1 MGSFRSKKDDVNRV
15 STSIFVTNF
24 PDSFT
29 AKELFHACKQYGHVV
44 DSFIP
49 MKRSKEGK
57 RFGFVRFINV
67 FNVDRLVSN
76 LCTIWVDRSKF
87 YANIARFHRPL
98 LNSNKAT
105 ENKNVESHRGG
116 YHVPRKDGGDM
127 GKSFVNVVKSNTR
140 SGVKEFASLTNLK
153 TALQNEGFA
162 DINVKYM
169 GELWVLLEFIS
180 PKSKDLFRNNV
191 GVGSWFSEMREASI
205 DFNPDGRIV
214 WVEVEGVPLKFWSGN
229 TFKRIAEKWGEL
241 LDVDDQEENCYHS
254 KRLCLYTKM
263 HTNIYENFKII
274 FRGKVFWIRAKEVP
288 GWVPELLEEAEDD
301 ENSEDGFMEGVNK
314 TDDAENCGENS

>member
-1 MGSFRSKKDDVNRV
+1 MGSFRSKEDDVNRV
-15 STSIFVTNF
+15 STSIFITNF

-29 AKELFHACKQYGHVV
+29 AKELFYACKQYGHVV

-57 RFGFVRFINV
+57 RFSFVHFINI

-76 LCTIWVDRSKF
+76 LCTIWVDRLKF
-87 YANIARFHRPL
+87 HANIARFHRPP

-105 ENKNVESHRGG
+105 EKKNVESHRGG
-116 YHVPRKDGGDM
+116 YHVPRKDDGDM
-127 GKSFVNVVKSNTR
+127 GKLFVNVVKSNTR
-140 SGVKEFASLTNLK
+140 SGSVECDSTPVIVLDEECLYSKDLTNSLLGRVKEFASLTNLK

-191 GVGSWFSEMREASI
+191 GVGSWFSEMRDVSI
-205 DFNPDGRIV
+205 EFNPDGRIV

-229 TFKRIAEKWGEL
+229 TFKRIAEKWGDL
-241 LDVDDQEENCYHS
+241 LDVDD
-254 KRLCLYTKM
+254 
-263 HTNIYENFKII
+263 
-274 FRGKVFWIRAKEVP
+274 
-288 GWVPELLEEAEDD
+288 
-301 ENSEDGFMEGVNK
+301 
-314 TDDAENCGENS
+314 